1 MGTGGGG
8 RAGRLLLL
16 VALLFGIATM
26 HTVGHPSDSPAPPP
40 AASAQLPEALPGGVV
55 ALADNGHD
63 QATLLAFPAGPREL
77 PEAPASAATVALA
90 DNRHDRAAPITF
102 PAGPQELPEAPA
114 SAGSAHGTG
123 HGTGPGST
131 GPGGHGMD
139 PAMVCLAVLGVWGVL
154 LLLAGPWS
162 RRRGQSAHPALAR
175 LRFRLAPGP
184 APPAPR
190 LLLAQLSVL
199 RI

>member
-8 RAGRLLLL
+8 RAGQLLLL

-40 AASAQLPEALPGGVV
+40 AASAQLPEALPGGGAV
-55 ALADNGHD
+55 ALTLSDGGHD
-63 QATLLAFPAGPREL
+63 RAAPVAFPAGPREL
-77 PEAPASAATVALA
+77 PEAPASAAALA
-90 DNRHDRAAPITF
+90 DNRHDQAAPVTF
-102 PAGPQELPEAPA
+102 PAGPQELPD
-114 SAGSAHGTG
+114 GSAHGTG

>member
-1 MGTGGGG
+1 MGAGGGG
-8 RAGRLLLL
+8 RAGQLLLL

-40 AASAQLPEALPGGVV
+40 AAAAQLPEALPGGAVALTGNRHDQTALLAFPAGPRV
-55 ALADNGHD
+55 LPEAPASAAAALADNRHD
-63 QATLLAFPAGPREL
+63 QTTLLAFPAGPQ
-77 PEAPASAATVALA
+77 V
-90 DNRHDRAAPITF
+90 
-102 PAGPQELPEAPA
+102 LPEAPA

-162 RRRGQSAHPALAR
+162 RRRAGSAHPALAR